1 MRPNNKKSQG
11 SGYSWV
17 FEVENDDYK
26 YPTFEITPEHME
38 TSTSVNRKNDF
49 VSFMT
54 NVLDKNKSLYDFI
67 HYDKKYDIG
76 HHGTWTSYDMGRQEK
91 AKQMVK
97 HPNET
102 HPMDWDAFIA
112 EGGSSRKSKRIHR
125 KPTKRRRNRR
135 GNRKTKKN

>member
-1 MRPNNKKSQG
+1 
-11 SGYSWV
+11 
-17 FEVENDDYK
+17 
-26 YPTFEITPEHME
+26 ME
-38 TSTSVNRKNDF
+38 TSTSFSRKHDF

-67 HYDKKYDIG
+67 PSRKVYDIG
-76 HHGTWTSYDMGRQEK
+76 HHGTWTSYDMGREEK
-91 AKQMVK
+91 AKQMIT
-97 HPNET
+97 HPNKT